1 MTLASKRSGTVI
13 LRARR
18 PYDGRA
24 LNLRFIEAFVWV
36 ARLRSFTA
44 AAEKLYTTQAAIS
57 ARIATLEDD
66 FGVKLFERDKRTV
79 ALTPSGEELLAYAE
93 QLLGISARMLE
104 AVSDRATYEGFV
116 SIGVI
121 EAVVHTWLP
130 EMLKRLRQQFP
141 KVRVEIHSYIT
152 ADLHEELLKGNID
165 LALTAKA
172 LAHPTIQNSSICE
185 FPMAWVIAP
194 TAAGNP
200 KASDAELLDR
210 LPILTFLRDSFVYR
224 DVVAKL
230 GPYCVA
236 RINPISSIAAMVSVV
251 RTGYGL
257 ATLPRAAIGPEL
269 ESLALIALAGVP
281 ELAALPVIAS
291 RRAQSES
298 PLAAAVIRVALE
310 AAQAFSSGR
319 AADIVVAAAGDR
331 I

>member
-1 MTLASKRSGTVI
+1 V
-13 LRARR
+13 
-18 PYDGRA
+18 
-24 LNLRFIEAFVWV
+24 NLRFIEAFVWV

-79 ALTPSGEELLAYAE
+79 ALTHSGEELLEYAE

-116 SIGVI
+116 SVGVI

-130 EMLKRLRQQFP
+130 EMLKRLRHQFP
-141 KVRVEIHSYIT
+141 KVRVEIHSYMT
-152 ADLHEELLKGNID
+152 ADLHEELLQGNID
-165 LALTAKA
+165 LALTAET
-172 LAHPTIQNSSICE
+172 LANPAIQNSSICG
-185 FPMAWVIAP
+185 FQMGWITAP
-194 TAAGNP
+194 TATEDP
-200 KASDAELLDR
+200 HVTDADLLNR
-210 LPILTFLRDSFVYR
+210 LPILTFLRDSLVYR

-236 RINPISSIAAMVSVV
+236 RINPISSIAAMVSLV

-257 ATLPRAAIGPEL
+257 ATLPRAAIAPALDSGEL
-269 ESLALIALAGVP
+269 VALEGVP
-281 ELAALPVIAS
+281 ELAPLPVVAC
-291 RRAQSES
+291 RRRQSES
-298 PLAAAVIRVALE
+298 PLVAAVVHLAVE
-310 AAQAFSSGR
+310 AAQVYSSGSR
-319 AADIVVAAAGDR
+319 RGLIVVDADR